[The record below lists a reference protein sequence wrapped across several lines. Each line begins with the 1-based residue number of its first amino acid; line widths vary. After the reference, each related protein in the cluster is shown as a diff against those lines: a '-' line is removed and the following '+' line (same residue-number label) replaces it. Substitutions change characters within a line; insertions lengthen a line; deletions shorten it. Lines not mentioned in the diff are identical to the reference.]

1 MKPTT
6 NRAKLMTRA
15 TAGAI
20 LTSTLAVPVA
30 SANRALPENLPDA
43 PSVNLGDS
51 KFSFSGLEKIPALPH
66 PDFNDSALE
75 FSNFGTGIDSSYQ
88 LTQFQDLN
96 TTYWAA
102 NFISQLLESGIIKG
116 FPNGRFLPENKVTRA
131 QFAATIAKAFN
142 GRESTRNEIAFSDV
156 PRTHWGYQAIQTAYQ
171 MGFLSPRG
179 TRFYP
184 DSPMSRLDILT
195 ALTQGLGYSYDSTPD
210 VLGKILGLFNDAS
223 FVPVEARSVIAIA
236 AMRGML
242 VNYPNVRSLNVTQT
256 ATRADMAAYL
266 YQALV
271 SSGKAEAIASPYA
284 ISLEGVEGIPLPAV
298 NRSTT
303 TTPANTVNTSPRNR
317 QNCNQ
322 GIGNGSE
329 GCDPGNSRPHGGSN
343 DEGGRVPGNRR

>member
-1 MKPTT
+1 
-6 NRAKLMTRA
+6 MTRA
-15 TAGAI
+15 TTGAI

-30 SANRALPENLPDA
+30 NAYQAPPENLPDA
-43 PSVNLGDS
+43 PSLNPGDG
-51 KFSFSGLEKIPALPH
+51 KFSFSELEAIPTLPY
-66 PDFNDSALE
+66 PDFNDPALE
-75 FSNFGTGIDSSYQ
+75 FSNSGTEIASSYQ
-88 LTQFQDLN
+88 LAQFQDLN

-116 FPNGRFLPENKVTRA
+116 FPNGRFLPENNVTRA

-142 GRESTRNEIAFSDV
+142 DSEPTRDAISFSDV
-156 PRTHWGYQAIQTAYQ
+156 PRTHWGHEAMQTAYQ

-210 VLGKILGLFNDAS
+210 LIGKILSLFNDAN
-223 FVPVEARSVIAIA
+223 FVPAEARSVIAIA

-284 ISLEGVEGIPLPAV
+284 ISLEGVEGIPLPAI

-303 TTPANTVNTSPRNR
+303 TTPTRNVNTPPDN
-317 QNCNQ
+317 
-322 GIGNGSE
+322 
-329 GCDPGNSRPHGGSN
+329 
-343 DEGGRVPGNRR
+343 